1 MAASQMSSVVRH
13 LRGIIHRQRVADRPD
28 GDLLQLFIR
37 DRNELA
43 FQSLVLRYGPMV
55 LGVCRRIL
63 GNQHDAEDAFQA
75 TFLILVRKAA
85 SIRPRSMVGNWLY
98 GVACRTAMEA
108 RRAAA
113 KRRIKERHVN
123 VMPKPQASQPDP
135 WSEMQPMLDQELSRL
150 PDKYRAILLLCD
162 LEGKTR
168 KEAAGQLDL
177 PEGTVASR
185 LARARAILAKRLA
198 RHGVELA
205 SVSTALVLSK
215 DAPAPAS
222 VPTALV
228 ESTVRLAMVFG
239 TSQAAAVGVVPA
251 KVFSLTKGV
260 LKSMLLTK
268 LTIAASVLAVAALT
282 GGGLALVVNASTA
295 PAQTEPTQQATPN
308 KQEANVATKASITAT
323 SLADVFAGNE
333 AAADEEFVGKRL
345 TVTGEFSRIYRES
358 FSEDGRMVRQYILE
372 FSFPIAPTALNEPRS
387 ALLQF
392 PFGLDAR
399 KELAALRPGAQTVSI
414 EGTCRGKQ
422 VGRNGAI
429 LVRFDDCKLAKATNP
444 E

>member
-1 MAASQMSSVVRH
+1 
-13 LRGIIHRQRVADRPD
+13 
-28 GDLLQLFIR
+28 
-37 DRNELA
+37 
-43 FQSLVLRYGPMV
+43 
-55 LGVCRRIL
+55 
-63 GNQHDAEDAFQA
+63 
-75 TFLILVRKAA
+75 
-85 SIRPRSMVGNWLY
+85 
-98 GVACRTAMEA
+98 
-108 RRAAA
+108 
-113 KRRIKERHVN
+113 
-123 VMPKPQASQPDP
+123 
-135 WSEMQPMLDQELSRL
+135 MQPMLDQELNRL

-168 KEAAGQLDL
+168 KEAAEQLDL

-185 LARARAILAKRLA
+185 LARARAMLAKRLA
-198 RHGVELA
+198 RHGIELA
-205 SVSTALVLSK
+205 SASTALALSQNT
-215 DAPAPAS
+215 PAC
-222 VPTALV
+222 VPIALV
-228 ESTVRLAMVFG
+228 ESTVKLAMLFG
-239 TSQAAAVGVVPA
+239 TCQAAAAGVIPA
-251 KVFSLTKGV
+251 KVISLTKGV

-399 KELAALRPGAQTVSI
+399 KELAALRPGAQTVSV